1 MDTANDFRIR
11 LAEKALEEL
20 EKSLNNIKVQRR
32 KELVRAVSGL
42 KSEIQ
47 IVKYS
52 YMPFEELAEFE
63 STVKISE
70 TAKGILDAVLK
81 AERDFHQLNSKYWL
95 EYLAHLPALLK
106 RGQIE
111 KAFEAVRYFSG
122 EIISTVQISDG
133 LWLCSFDCGFKME
146 VVTNSQEFRAGRN
159 AVVSYLPPR
168 QFGDVVS
175 EGMFVPAELDR
186 RGELDHSEILSIR
199 DRLGEVEAIVL
210 SLLQP

>member
-11 LAEKALEEL
+11 LAEKGVEEL
-20 EKSLNNIKVQRR
+20 EKSLNNVKVQRR
-32 KELVRAVSGL
+32 KELVKAVSGL

-52 YMPFEELAEFE
+52 YMPFEELAELE
-63 STVKISE
+63 STIRISE
-70 TAKGILDAVLK
+70 TAKSVLDAVLK

-95 EYLAHLPALLK
+95 EYLTHLPALLK

-111 KAFEAVRYFSG
+111 KAYEAVRYFSG
-122 EIISTVQISDG
+122 EIISTVQISDS

-159 AVVSYLPPR
+159 AVVSFLPPR
-168 QFGDVVS
+168 QFGDIVS
-175 EGMFVPAELDR
+175 EGMFVPAQLEKK
-186 RGELDHSEILSIR
+186 GELTHSEILTIK
-199 DRLGEVEAIVL
+199 DRLGEVEAAVL
-210 SLLQP
+210 SLL